1 MRRFFGLAGAHAP
14 QSPVNRGT
22 PGEDEQP
29 SMVKRRRYA
38 KDHTRVILEKQRNA
52 FSVVIAAIS
61 SSLTPFTSDS
71 TRAVL
76 TT

>member
-1 MRRFFGLAGAHAP
+1 MRRFFGFAGSQAP
-14 QSPVNRGT
+14 QSPVIRGT

-29 SMVKRRRYA
+29 SMVKRRRYPKA
-38 KDHTRVILEKQRNA
+38 HTRAILEKQRNA

-61 SSLTPFTSDS
+61 SSLTPFTSAR